1 MRIRLLEIIVGCFML
16 AGLVALLV
24 LAFTVSGFAPRVG
37 NHSYTVTANFDNVG
51 DLKVRA
57 PVTIAGV
64 HVGEVTKITLD
75 KDTFRAHVR
84 MKIADTQDKIPYDS
98 AARILTQGL
107 LGSNYVS
114 IEPGYGDE
122 SGDNFLKGSSVI
134 EETHPALILENLIGQ
149 FLFNIQKDDKK

>member
-16 AGLVALLV
+16 AGFAALLV
-24 LAFTVSGFAPRVG
+24 LAFTVSGFAPTMG
-37 NHSYTVTANFDNVG
+37 NHSYIVTANFDNVG

-64 HVGEVTKITLD
+64 HVGEVTNITLD
-75 KDTFRAHVR
+75 KTTFRAHVN
-84 MKIADTQDKIPYDS
+84 MKISNTQNEIPYDS

-107 LGSNYVS
+107 LGSNYIS
-114 IEPGYGDE
+114 IEPGYGE
-122 SGDNFLKGSSVI
+122 NFLQSSSVI

-149 FLFNIQKDDKK
+149 FLFNIQKDKK